1 MPKEKPLNHTNF
13 YPASV
18 SPGYRIRQ
26 ASVGDQDTILKIMDI
41 SRNALPN
48 KSLFIADE
56 PAFVQRILTHDGFGL
71 LALDSS
77 GIPAAYLLALFPGLS
92 EENLGRDLCFQPDQ
106 LLQTAHLESLAVLP
120 AHRGHHLQQS
130 LINCALLQ
138 VGTSHSYCMAT
149 VSPQNIPSL
158 KGFQACGFQ
167 IQAKKEKYGGYMRY
181 ILLKSL
187 KQQ

>member
-1 MPKEKPLNHTNF
+1 MEKPVTAL
-13 YPASV
+13 S
-18 SPGYRIRQ
+18 SCGYHIRR
-26 ASVGDQDTILKIMDI
+26 AVLEDKDTILNIMNI
-41 SRNALPN
+41 SWNALTD
-48 KSLFIADE
+48 KSLFIPDA
-56 PAFVQRILTHDGFGL
+56 PAFVGRILTHDGFGL
-71 LALDSS
+71 LALDFT
-77 GIPAAYLLALFPGLS
+77 GTPAAYLLVLFPGLLAD
-92 EENLGRDLCFQPDQ
+92 NLGRDLCFHREQ

-187 KQQ
+187 KKQ